1 MALLQVNFFSKVLGK
16 ATQLQVIIP
25 ESSDREFKLLDPTVK
40 YKTLY
45 LLHGGT
51 DDSTA
56 WIRQTAIERYAR
68 EYNMA
73 VVMPDADLSYYS
85 DMVQGRKYWTFI
97 CEEVPNFVQAYFPL
111 SDKREDNFVAGLSMG
126 GYGSFK
132 MAVYKP
138 TQFAAAASFSGT
150 LCVDDLIDYVPH
162 RRKEFHEIWGNLD
175 TIKGSENDLKY
186 LYQNAINGGIK
197 LPRLYQFCGTE
208 DFLYKMNVDFKNTI
222 EKMGIELH
230 YEEATGTHDW
240 AYWED
245 CIQKTFKLF
254 TGELNHETK

>member
-25 ESSDREFKLLDPTVK
+25 ESSDRDFKLLDPTVK
-40 YKTLY
+40 YRTLY

-56 WIRQTAIERYAR
+56 WIRQTAIERYAK

-97 CEEVPNFVQAYFPL
+97 SEEVPNFVQAYFPL
-111 SDKREDNFVAGLSMG
+111 SSEKEDNFIAGLSMG

-132 MAVYKP
+132 MAVCKP
-138 TQFAAAASFSGT
+138 DQFKAAASFSGT
-150 LCVDDLIDYVPH
+150 LCADDLIKYVPH
-162 RRKEFHEIWGNLD
+162 RRKEYMEIWGDLD
-175 TIKGSENDLKY
+175 TIKDSDNDLKY
-186 LYQNAINGGIK
+186 LFSQAIQSGVD
-197 LPRLYQFCGTE
+197 LPELYQFCGTE
-208 DFLYKMNVDFKNTI
+208 DFLYEMNIDFKRTMNEI
-222 EKMGIELH
+222 GINLY
-230 YEEATGTHDW
+230 YEEAPGTHEW
-240 AYWED
+240 GYWEN
-245 CIQKTFKLF
+245 CIKKTFKLF
-254 TGELNHETK
+254 VGDVENEAK